1 MFKVKIIDA
10 TGTELADVT
19 HAGHLPQRGDM
30 VVIDMYTFVVTE
42 VMYFITAGRIDV
54 DPGQP
59 RAAIVIIVVVIVI
72 IIVVVVVVIVVVLG

>member
-1 MFKVKIIDA
+1 MFKVKIIDPV
-10 TGTELADVT
+10 GTELADIT

-54 DPGQP
+54 E
-59 RAAIVIIVVVIVI
+59 VVRV
-72 IIVVVVVVIVVVLG
+72 